1 MTTETTNAITVRAN
15 GQDIKLESLSDI
27 PSRLVF
33 TSPEEAIAYVS
44 GISAVAGFGD
54 LPQAIVGLAHDEE
67 GNPTGELD
75 PAIYDDSMQV
85 AVAIIA
91 EKDTGAKQMVPVGVA
106 IYPTPNPEAV
116 AQSDEGLKWIAK
128 LVEKEANLI
137 AMRALRKKDSNGQ
150 PVATFEEA
158 AEAMPKS
165 LAAYITPTREA
176 ASGIMA
182 TFEILWRDIKKLMG
196 QKSRSWGIANFS
208 KKELRRAME
217 SASYASG
224 TYPRIEKKGGDSS
237 LLVFA
242 LNLGKVLA
250 GKHKDEEGNPAPL
263 DPAFFD
269 NCLANRD
276 KHAGFAIDDEDGEL
290 DLDDILADADATE
303 QDDED
308 GEEVTAGTDAE

>member
-15 GQDIKLESLSDI
+15 GQDIKIESLSDI

-33 TSPEEAIAYVS
+33 ASPADAIAYVA
-44 GISAVAGFGD
+44 GISAVEGFGD
-54 LPQAIVGLAHDEE
+54 LPQAIVGLAADDE

-75 PAIYDDSMQV
+75 PAIYDESMDV

-106 IYPTPNPEAV
+106 IYPTPNSEAV
-116 AQSDEGLKWIAK
+116 AASPEGLAWIAK

-137 AMRALRKKDSNGQ
+137 AMRALRKKDREGNPAYDS
-150 PVATFEEA
+150 FEEA

-250 GKHKDEEGNPAPL
+250 SKHKDEEGNPAPL

-290 DLDDILADADATE
+290 DLDDILADADATD
-303 QDDED
+303 QADED
-308 GEEVTAGTDAE
+308 GEESTTDAE